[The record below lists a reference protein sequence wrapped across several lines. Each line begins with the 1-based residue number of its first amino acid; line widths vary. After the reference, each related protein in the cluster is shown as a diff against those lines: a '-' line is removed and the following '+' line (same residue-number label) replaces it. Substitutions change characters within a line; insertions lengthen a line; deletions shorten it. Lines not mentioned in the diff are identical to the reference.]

1 MASCAFCQIVA
12 GDRDAFILYETDQ
25 TTAFLDSHPA
35 VDGHTLVV
43 PNTHQEFLFTSDQSM
58 ATAVCE
64 TVHSVVRA
72 MDRALNPD
80 GVSTFYTSARLV
92 GNITHAHVHVVPR
105 YDADDIQFSL
115 ARSRLN
121 ENDAAVLTSNIRD
134 NL

>member
-1 MASCAFCQIVA
+1 MTSCVFCQIIA
-12 GDRDAFILYETDQ
+12 GDQDAFILYETDQ

-35 VDGHTLVV
+35 VQGHTLVV
-43 PNTHQEFLFTSDQSM
+43 PNPHQEFLFTSDQAV

-64 TVHSVVRA
+64 TVHTVVRA

-92 GNITHAHVHVVPR
+92 GNITHAHVHVLPR
-105 YDADDIQFSL
+105 YEEDDIQFSL
-115 ARSRLN
+115 ARSPLTDD
-121 ENDAAVLTSNIRD
+121 DAARLVANIRD